1 MSKNVIANSTPSRR
15 LFLAAGSAATVFGA
29 ITAAASSDSDAALI
43 ALGRELEEAWDQE
56 NKINDSSSDED
67 VVAACGA
74 TSAVVERIEAIP
86 ARTLEGFKVK
96 ARAVSWCHC
105 GDFEGFGTTTDERIA
120 ARIIRDLLAI

>member
-43 ALGRELEEAWDQE
+43 ALGRELEAAWAQEREA
-56 NKINDSSSDED
+56 NDNGSDRDIE
-67 VVAACGA
+67 A
-74 TSAVVERIEAIP
+74 TCEATGAVVDRIEAIP